1 MAEVVYYVASSV
13 DGYIATA
20 DGGTE
25 WLNPYPAGEYGYVE
39 FYSSVQAAVVG
50 RQTYEQIA
58 AYEKWPF
65 AGKPMLVFSHRSF
78 RPGSPDTTVTSAAPA
93 EVVAELEGRGLS
105 RVWLVGG
112 GELAGSFRREGLITE
127 YVVTLIPV
135 LLGAGVPLFAPPGP
149 QEQLSLTDSRS
160 FPDGVVQLRYLRG
173 DFA

>member
-1 MAEVVYYVASSV
+1 MAEVVYYVASSL

-25 WLNPYPAGEYGYVE
+25 WLTAYPAEDYGYTE
-39 FYSSVQAAVVG
+39 FYASVHALVMG
-50 RQTYEQIA
+50 RQTWEQVA
-58 AYEKWPF
+58 AHERWPF
-65 AGKPMLVFSHRSF
+65 AGKPAVVFSRRPF
-78 RPGSPDTTVTSAAPA
+78 RAGSPDTTVTSASPA

-127 YVVTLIPV
+127 YLVTLIPL

-149 QEQLSLTDSRS
+149 QEQLSLAECRS
-160 FPDGVVQLRYLRG
+160 FPTGVVQLRYMRG
-173 DFA
+173 DPA